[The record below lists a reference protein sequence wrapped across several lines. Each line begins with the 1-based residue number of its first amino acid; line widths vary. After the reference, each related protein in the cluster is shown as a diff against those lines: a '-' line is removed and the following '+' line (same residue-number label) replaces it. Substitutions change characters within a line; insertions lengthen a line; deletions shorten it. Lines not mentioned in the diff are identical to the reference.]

1 MTKVESF
8 LRKYHWNEHMSTN
21 HDSEGVNNNLFISAG
36 KLINKCVCGLDF
48 SHYYQWGYVGG
59 QVCSE
64 SVGLLTQ

>member
-1 MTKVESF
+1 MT
-8 LRKYHWNEHMSTN
+8 TN

-48 SHYYQWGYVGG
+48 SYYQRGYVGG

-64 SVGLLTQ
+64 SVGLLMQ